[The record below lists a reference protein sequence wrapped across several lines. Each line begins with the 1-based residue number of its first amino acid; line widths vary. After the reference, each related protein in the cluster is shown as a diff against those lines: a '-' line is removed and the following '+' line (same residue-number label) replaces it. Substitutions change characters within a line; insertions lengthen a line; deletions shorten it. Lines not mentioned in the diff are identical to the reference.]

1 MSMGG
6 FAARKCL
13 QVRPGR
19 MVTIIMS
26 SVLMCPGGQERGEG
40 DRYRAA
46 GRVPGH
52 RVPAAS
58 EDHRAARGG
67 HQGGQERGGGMGPCE
82 LRR

>member
-1 MSMGG
+1 
-6 FAARKCL
+6 
-13 QVRPGR
+13 
-19 MVTIIMS
+19 
-26 SVLMCPGGQERGEG
+26 MCPGGEERGEG